1 MHSRDRVVI
10 VGAGY
15 AGATMASLLDALADV
30 IVIERHESSPGKDPC
45 RLLLIN
51 DQMAALGAPTELR

>member
-1 MHSRDRVVI
+1 MVI